1 MALSVKRFANL
12 DLLRI
17 IAMFCIVVTHC
28 IMYGAVGATRT
39 DMFVDMCSTA
49 AVTNWAGMYIIFF
62 LVAVG
67 VNCFVMLSGYLLAE
81 RTDYRWKSIFNT
93 WLTTFFYSFG
103 ICLILLL
110 CGKAGGKDLLRCA
123 FPVYTDQYWFMTMF
137 LGLSVI
143 SPFLSRLVG
152 VLDKKNYIIML
163 VVLSFLNLRLFK
175 FPYGELFGGGHSLMW
190 FIYLFLVGAFVKKF
204 KPFSG
209 FNHFGKCYFAFG
221 ILLACAYMALS
232 LVLWKV
238 KGNPV
243 AYGGTFN
250 NSFTFVTSALLFL
263 WAVNLK
269 PIQGRV
275 AGLISAAAP
284 TVFGVYLISEHPL
297 LRHYV
302 WGDVIRISGMLDSPW
317 LIPLI
322 LASSIAVFVVCC
334 LIDRLRIALFKI
346 LHLQ

>member
-1 MALSVKRFANL
+1 MSINRSPNC

-39 DMFVDMCSTA
+39 DMFVNMSSPMTVA
-49 AVTNWAGMYIIFF
+49 NWAGMYVIFF

-81 RTDYRWKSIFNT
+81 RTEYRWKSIFKT

-103 ICLILLL
+103 ICLIFFL
-110 CGKAGGKDLLRCA
+110 CGNVGGRELLQCA
-123 FPVYTDQYWFMTMF
+123 FPVYTNQYWFMTMF

-152 VLDKKNYIIML
+152 VLDKKNYIILL
-163 VVLSFLNLRLFK
+163 VVLSFMNLRLFK
-175 FPYGELFGGGHSLMW
+175 FPYGELYGGPHSLMW
-190 FIYLFLVGAFVKKF
+190 FIYLYLVGAFVRRF
-204 KPFSG
+204 NPFAG
-209 FNHFGKCYFAFG
+209 FRHFGKSYFVFG
-221 ILLACAYMALS
+221 TLLACAYMALS
-232 LVLWKV
+232 LVMWKV
-238 KGNPV
+238 NGKPV

-250 NSFTFVTSALLFL
+250 NSFTFLTSALLFL
-263 WAVNLK
+263 WSMNLK
-269 PIQGRV
+269 IKGEKV
-275 AGLISAAAP
+275 SSFVITAAP
-284 TVFGVYLISEHPL
+284 TVIGAYLISEHRL
-297 LRHYV
+297 LRHYI
-302 WGDVIRISGMLDSPW
+302 WEDVIRINGLLDSPW

-322 LASSIAVFVVCC
+322 LASSIAVFTVCC